1 MTDRFCAIVLAA
13 GSGSRMGN
21 SEKKQFMDLGGHPL
35 IYYSIKAFL
44 DAGIKNIILVTA
56 KEDMEKCREIAREY
70 GFSDLHIIEGGE
82 ERCYSVYNGLLE
94 VREEYVLIHDG
105 ARAFIT
111 KEIIL
116 RCMEGAVEKDA
127 VIAALPVKDTIKVRS
142 LNNDTLDEYELIDR
156 TPDRKRLF
164 LAQTPQAFRTE
175 LIRDGYK
182 KIIERGEIERL
193 TDDASVLE
201 SLGIDVYMVEGDYL
215 NIKITD
221 PADLHLSK
229 GILESLL
236 QYQD

>member
-1 MTDRFCAIVLAA
+1 MKTRFCAVILAA

-35 IYYSIKAFL
+35 IYYSIKAFV
-44 DAGIKNIILVTA
+44 DAGVNNIILVTA
-56 KEDMEKCREIAREY
+56 KEDMEKCREIVTEY
-70 GFSDLHIIEGGE
+70 GFFDLDIIDGGE
-82 ERCYSVYNGLLE
+82 ERCYSVYNGLL
-94 VREEYVLIHDG
+94 RAKEEYVLIHDG
-105 ARAFIT
+105 ARAFIS

-142 LNNDTLDEYELIDR
+142 LNKDTLDEYELIEH
-156 TPDRKRLF
+156 TPDRKQLY
-164 LAQTPQAFRTE
+164 LAQTPQAFKTE

-182 KIIERGEIERL
+182 RIIEKGEIEKL

-201 SLGIDVYMVEGDYL
+201 SLGMDVYMVEGDYL